1 VKSYRVPVRRE
12 LWRLVEY
19 HGSIEGVA
27 QALLVPV
34 DELEDWL
41 GGMKPIP
48 YEQHAAIRA
57 LISKMTDK
65 K

>member
-1 VKSYRVPVRRE
+1 MNDCVPDRRD

-19 HGSIEGVA
+19 YGSIETVA
-27 QALLVPV
+27 DALLVPV

-48 YEQHAAIRA
+48 CEQHAAIRA
-57 LISKMTDK
+57 LIAKMVEK
-65 K
+65 R

>member
-1 VKSYRVPVRRE
+1 MNDCVPDRRD
-12 LWRLVEY
+12 LWLLVEHY
-19 HGSIEGVA
+19 GSIETVA
-27 QALLVPV
+27 DALFVPV

-57 LISKMTDK
+57 LIAKMTEK
-65 K
+65 R

>member
-1 VKSYRVPVRRE
+1 VRVPIRRD

-19 HGSIEGVA
+19 HGSIERVA
-27 QALLVPV
+27 HALLVPV
-34 DELEDWL
+34 DELKDWL

-48 YEQHAAIRA
+48 HEQHATIRA
-57 LISKMTDK
+57 LVAKMTDK

>member
-1 VKSYRVPVRRE
+1 VSDPLDRRD

-19 HGSIEGVA
+19 HGSIENVA
-27 QALLVPV
+27 DALLVPV
-34 DELEDWL
+34 DELEHWL

-48 YEQHAAIRA
+48 YEQHAAIRG
-57 LISKMTDK
+57 LIAELTDK

>member
-1 VKSYRVPVRRE
+1 MSDSPHRRD

-19 HGSIEGVA
+19 YGSIENVA
-27 QALLVPV
+27 DALLVPV
-34 DELEDWL
+34 DELEGWL

-48 YEQHAAIRA
+48 SDQHAAIRG
-57 LISKMTDK
+57 LIAKTTDK